1 MAYLKD
7 GEPLICYTFYKCL
20 CQAPRDDQ
28 VGSISAHVAQT
39 LPTCGVLH
47 VCTCRTL
54 LSDLLLGT
62 KLWIKIMAVV
72 GTSVELRLVQW
83 ERMS

>member
-47 VCTCRTL
+47 VCTCARVARCSLTCY
-54 LSDLLLGT
+54 
-62 KLWIKIMAVV
+62 
-72 GTSVELRLVQW
+72 SVQNYG
-83 ERMS
+83 